1 MVVPKIDLIGQQMVD
16 NMKKM
21 IFFILPFILLL
32 GCSHAAEKYPADI
45 SEFLKIADECQYL
58 AGEWDSSIPKERQI
72 AIEKEVNV
80 TCPKAT
86 ELQKKLSTKYQDN
99 KQFLAVINDYDF

>member
-1 MVVPKIDLIGQQMVD
+1 MVVPKIDLIGLQMVD

-21 IFFILPFILLL
+21 IVFILPFILLL

-72 AIEKEVNV
+72 AIAKEVNV

-86 ELQKKLSTKYQDN
+86 ELQKKLSTKYQEN
-99 KQFLAVINDYDF
+99 KQLLEVINDYDF